1 MPCPYIDNSASFLD
15 GYHCLRIKGK
25 VQDRDITRCYCNS
38 SANYQYCPHNGGDD
52 RTRNKQEP
60 EPEKKPEPTPP
71 RQNPIFDDDTPERR
85 NPVPRPPSRG
95 YNLGFFGWAAVILLA
110 VAVILTVVIVKG
122 DFESC
127 LQLQLTNTGDIKP
140 RQVSLVAVNRSP
152 ETPYQCRE
160 ERFNKKGYCDLKLAD
175 GPNDVYM
182 EYDGVSVLMATFQ
195 GDGVNKYTA
204 ENGFD
209 FQWFQEQSVYV
220 LLVTLEDGQ
229 EQPIV
234 TDNLQVTGEG
244 GRTMPVMVMADG
256 RYAVILP
263 GGADTMSLTFTAEGY
278 DPVTATL
285 VLKDR
290 LSGVLLTL
298 AETETGEGR

>member
-15 GYHCLRIKGK
+15 GYHCLKIKGK
-25 VQDRDITRCYCNS
+25 VQDREITKCYCNS
-38 SANYQYCPHNGGDD
+38 SANYQYCPYNGGDD
-52 RTRNKQEP
+52 RKRNKQEP

>member
-25 VQDRDITRCYCNS
+25 VQDREITKCYCNS
-38 SANYQYCPHNGGDD
+38 SANYQYCPYNGGDD

-71 RQNPIFDDDTPERR
+71 RQNPVFDDETPERR
-85 NPVPRPPSRG
+85 TPAPRPVSRG
-95 YNLGFFGWAAVILLA
+95 YNLGFFGWGAVILLV
-110 VAVILTVVIVKG
+110 VAVILTVIIVKG
-122 DFESC
+122 DFESR
-127 LQLQLTNTGDIKP
+127 LQLQLINTGDIKP
-140 RQVSLVAVNRSP
+140 RQVSLVSVNRSP

-229 EQPIV
+229 EQSIM

-244 GRTMPVMVMADG
+244 GRTMPVMVVADG
-256 RYAVILP
+256 GYAVILP
-263 GGADTMSLTFTAEGY
+263 GNADTMSLTFTAEGY

-285 VLKDR
+285 TLKDR

>member
-15 GYHCLRIKGK
+15 GYHCLKIKGK
-25 VQDRDITRCYCNS
+25 VQDREITKCYCNS
-38 SANYQYCPHNGGDD
+38 SANYQYCPYNGGDD
-52 RTRNKQEP
+52 RKRNKQEP

-71 RQNPIFDDDTPERR
+71 RQNPVFDDETPERR